1 MIDIEIRSR
10 VSRDEIQNPQLMIF
24 LPRPFL
30 PLADSLTNSIKMLT
44 RSDII
49 LEKRVAADEEAARTE
64 AEATAREV
72 ARLARAAANTRA
84 AFDGAL
90 QNITAGVRQ
99 VEGAGGQTSP
109 ESALMKSSNITLVH
123 FSSIVYL

>member
-1 MIDIEIRSR
+1 
-10 VSRDEIQNPQLMIF
+10 
-24 LPRPFL
+24 
-30 PLADSLTNSIKMLT
+30 MLT

-99 VEGAGGQTSP
+99 VEGARLP
-109 ESALMKSSNITLVH
+109 LRVLKVL
-123 FSSIVYL
+123 

>member
-1 MIDIEIRSR
+1 MKLDP
-10 VSRDEIQNPQLMIF
+10 VLDEIILLYSKSSADISSSP
-24 LPRPFL
+24 L

-99 VEGAGGQTSP
+99 VEGGQTSP

>member
-1 MIDIEIRSR
+1 
-10 VSRDEIQNPQLMIF
+10 
-24 LPRPFL
+24 
-30 PLADSLTNSIKMLT
+30 MLT

>member
-1 MIDIEIRSR
+1 
-10 VSRDEIQNPQLMIF
+10 
-24 LPRPFL
+24 
-30 PLADSLTNSIKMLT
+30 MLT

-99 VEGAGGQTSP
+99 VEGARLPP
-109 ESALMKSSNITLVH
+109 ESAK
-123 FSSIVYL
+123 SIVKIIKLSNTH